1 MPVPSAADQ
10 PLELL
15 EGKRFSFYP
24 AIRELEHNEWEIK
37 EETWSEILVWN
48 VHDDREIWLPRSY
61 LGDISTSDSPLLI
74 VGLKSEL
81 QLKAGSVVPF
91 RNQVVS
97 MPGPRVAAPE
107 RASELE
113 PERPE
118 REDSGT
124 ETQTINL
131 IGRAVAISLI
141 IAFFTVV
148 VIFKGLP
155 GPLAGLFRADTSTAD
170 QRYLALTSS
179 DSYFV
184 VVENLGEPGREQ
196 WLSGAE
202 AELQLQVLWYSERR
216 YAVVLMGGSRADTRY
231 IGTVHDPTRKILD
244 SARLGGGG
252 DTSSMMR
259 NLPEF

>member
-15 EGKRFSFYP
+15 QGKRFSFYP
-24 AIRELEHNEWEIK
+24 AIRDLEHNEWEIR

-48 VHDDREIWLPRSY
+48 AHEDREIWLPRSY
-61 LGDISTSDSPLLI
+61 LGDISSSDSPLLI
-74 VGLKSEL
+74 VGLKTEL
-81 QLKAGSVVPF
+81 QLKAGSVVPY
-91 RNQVVS
+91 RNPVVS
-97 MPGPRVAAPE
+97 MPGPRMATPE
-107 RASELE
+107 RAAENE
-113 PERPE
+113 PEQPE

-131 IGRAVAISLI
+131 IGRAVAVSLI
-141 IAFFTVV
+141 LAFVSVV

-155 GPLAGLFRADTSTAD
+155 GPLAGLFRADTSTND
-170 QRYLALTSS
+170 QRYLGLTSA
-179 DSYFV
+179 DSYFI
-184 VVENLGEPGREQ
+184 VVENLGKPEREQ
-196 WLSGAE
+196 WLSGEE
-202 AELQLQVLWYSERR
+202 AELQLRVLWYPDRR
-216 YAVVLMGGSRADTRY
+216 YAVVLMGGTRADTRY

-252 DTSSMMR
+252 DTSSMMK